1 MKLKKFV
8 NCRGDYSRNLIENVE
23 FFILIYFLRD
33 VNFFKF
39 FVEDV
44 LLFESILDDLFLGV
58 VFFELDYGV
67 LEV

>member
-1 MKLKKFV
+1 MINF

>member
-1 MKLKKFV
+1 M
-8 NCRGDYSRNLIENVE
+8 IENVE

>member
-1 MKLKKFV
+1 M
-8 NCRGDYSRNLIENVE
+8 IENVE

-67 LEV
+67 LEVLYLLYF